1 MENSGPRR
9 TILFIAGD
17 LSGDTHSSR
26 LVERLAARHP
36 GFLMHAL
43 GGKHLGDAVKRTG
56 GAWIG
61 DTTNCSAI
69 GLASV
74 IWIYLRARW
83 LSFKMRRFVRAHPID
98 VVVLCDWGGFN
109 CEQLAFFNGER
120 VPILYY
126 FPPRS
131 WQRTGKAGLQ
141 FAPFVTRVATPFEW
155 SAGRLTSA
163 GCRADWV
170 GHPLL
175 ESPRKPPDRE
185 SLRREFGVGP
195 GENLVALLPGSRKPE
210 IRVLGPRMAAA
221 AKILSG
227 RRPMKFVV
235 PVPESL
241 VRMAHACFPPP
252 IKIIVERAADAL
264 LACDAAVVKT
274 GSATLEAAVAGAPQV
289 TVYDFGWAGRIEW
302 IFLWMWKRIPF
313 IAMPNIILQ
322 RVLVPELLGPKCTP
336 EGIAAAVG
344 KLLQSDEDRRSMKE
358 GYCEIRRHLGGD
370 LPLGATE
377 RTVEILEEMLGMSA
391 AADHPQNAKHA
402 SRP

>member
-1 MENSGPRR
+1 M
-9 TILFIAGD
+9 
-17 LSGDTHSSR
+17 
-26 LVERLAARHP
+26 
-36 GFLMHAL
+36 
-43 GGKHLGDAVKRTG
+43 
-56 GAWIG
+56 
-61 DTTNCSAI
+61 
-69 GLASV
+69 
-74 IWIYLRARW
+74 
-83 LSFKMRRFVRAHPID
+83 
-98 VVVLCDWGGFN
+98 
-109 CEQLAFFNGER
+109 
-120 VPILYY
+120 
-126 FPPRS
+126 
-131 WQRTGKAGLQ
+131 
-141 FAPFVTRVATPFEW
+141 
-155 SAGRLTSA
+155 
-163 GCRADWV
+163 
-170 GHPLL
+170 
-175 ESPRKPPDRE
+175 
-185 SLRREFGVGP
+185 GP